1 VAAKNEFIAIIV
13 TAILPPSL
21 PSLIKSKIFSWLT
34 GSWDLSPE
42 LMATVL
48 STLIPIE
55 AVKTLLL
62 PDIYPQ
68 FDSFF

>member
-1 VAAKNEFIAIIV
+1 MAAKDEFVATVV
-13 TAILPPSL
+13 TSALPPSL
-21 PSLIKSKIFSWLT
+21 PSLIKSKVFSWLT
-34 GSWDLSPE
+34 GSWDLSLE

-62 PDIYPQ
+62 PNI
-68 FDSFF
+68 